1 MATNFDYFQKEPQF
15 KTFVDVAV
23 SAEKI
28 ILLDAEA
35 CIINCR
41 RAMEFAVKWMYSVD
55 TELEMPYQ
63 DNLQSLMNAED
74 YRNIVG
80 NDLWKRMDYIRRCGN
95 IVAHGGKKLGRDEA
109 LLCLENLFV
118 LFDFI
123 GYCYSEF
130 YEEHS
135 FDRKLILARQEKAKQ
150 LQNDFA
156 KTKETLALHQQ
167 ELVQKELDLKR
178 NIRSVV
184 FSQLLVRKIRI
195 KEFTLES
202 YGKEKLRNTKMF

>member
-1 MATNFDYFQKEPQF
+1 M
-15 KTFVDVAV
+15 
-23 SAEKI
+23 
-28 ILLDAEA
+28 
-35 CIINCR
+35 
-41 RAMEFAVKWMYSVD
+41 
-55 TELEMPYQ
+55 
-63 DNLQSLMNAED
+63 
-74 YRNIVG
+74 
-80 NDLWKRMDYIRRCGN
+80 
-95 IVAHGGKKLGRDEA
+95 GRDEA

-167 ELVQKELDLKR
+167 ELVQKELDLKK
-178 NIRSVV
+178 
-184 FSQLLVRKIRI
+184 LLAENASLK
-195 KEFTLES
+195 KELSARRQEQQQT
-202 YGKEKLRNTKMF
+202 